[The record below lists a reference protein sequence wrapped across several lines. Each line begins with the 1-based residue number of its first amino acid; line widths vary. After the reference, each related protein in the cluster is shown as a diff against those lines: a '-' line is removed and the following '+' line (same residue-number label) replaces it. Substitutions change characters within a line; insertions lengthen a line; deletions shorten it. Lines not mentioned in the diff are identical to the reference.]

1 MQEGVDPVAL
11 QALFRMGKPEAKDKA
26 VYSTVTLAD
35 GSVVVLRLNGV
46 NEGSAA
52 SEQEKG
58 EYRRYLASRAG
69 QQDFAAYR
77 KQLEA
82 KAEITRY

>member
-1 MQEGVDPVAL
+1 MYA
-11 QALFRMGKPEAKDKA
+11 
-26 VYSTVTLAD
+26 SVTLND

-46 NEGSAA
+46 NEGTAA
-52 SEQEKG
+52 TEEEKAS
-58 EYRRYLASRAG
+58 YRRFLASRAG

-82 KAEITRY
+82 KADITRY